1 MLALQKSKAQRR
13 LWIVRNGVYIAA
25 IKQKKQSQLNSTDIS
40 SKRVEK
46 NTILLLNRKV
56 EENLEIKTI
65 PKCLNFGT
73 IGLIAADRKFE
84 ILKSNIFDVE
94 DSFSWKYS
102 F

>member
-73 IGLIAADRKFE
+73 IAADRKFE